1 MNGKENVQ
9 QHAEEPDVPEEIC
22 PQCKMPLS
30 EDICC
35 PE

>member
-1 MNGKENVQ
+1 MTDNEKSPKTEPS
-9 QHAEEPDVPEEIC
+9 EEPLC
-22 PQCKMPLS
+22 PVCKMPLS

>member
-1 MNGKENVQ
+1 M
-9 QHAEEPDVPEEIC
+9 AEKNRGQEARSEEVREEIC
-22 PQCKMPLS
+22 PVCKMPLS